1 MTIHVDRREAEQ
13 QFSQLFSQVLQG
25 EEIVIFSN
33 GEEMARLVPPSKAPE
48 HSGSAT
54 PKMRVPGIDKGRFV
68 VPDDF
73 DAPLP
78 SDTAHFISEFAK

>member
-33 GEEMARLVPPSKAPE
+33 GEEKARLVPSPKAPDD
-48 HSGSAT
+48 SGSRT
-54 PKMRVPGIDKGRFV
+54 SKMRVPGIDKGRFV

-73 DAPLP
+73 DDPLP
-78 SDTAHFISEFAK
+78 SDILAAFEGEG